1 MDLTVET
8 IDRLLELGKPAEVT
22 LGESTFTDKPL
33 TLLLEPE
40 NPTVNVT
47 TLQGIVDLYNANL
60 DGVSEDADE
69 RSILIHVASPSAVE
83 FISGSAS
90 DGRRHVWARA
100 KYGEGIKEFPFG
112 NFLDTETFIVC
123 AQSRIEKQDGD
134 DLEYVLQIASSIS
147 SEQVQ
152 TSEDDGISQRVA
164 MKAGIHLKSEA
175 QIRPRVKLAPYRTF
189 PEVKQA
195 LSQFVLRARNHGEN
209 IELALF
215 EADGGRWRIDAIE
228 NLARFFRVIFEDKK
242 VSVVA

>member
-1 MDLTVET
+1 MDLTPET
-8 IDRLLELGKPAEVT
+8 IDRLLELGKPAEVV

-40 NPTVNVT
+40 APTVNVT
-47 TLQGIVDLYNANL
+47 TLKGIVDLYNANL
-60 DGVSEDADE
+60 DKLSEDTTDV
-69 RSILIHVASPSAVE
+69 LIHVASPTTVEMISATGE
-83 FISGSAS
+83 S
-90 DGRRHVWARA
+90 GRRHVWARA

-123 AQSRIEKQDGD
+123 AQSRIEKQETD
-134 DLEYVLQIASSIS
+134 DLDYVLKVASAIT
-147 SEQVQ
+147 SEAVQ

-164 MKAGIHLKSEA
+164 MKAGIHLKADEKI
-175 QIRPRVKLAPYRTF
+175 QPRVKLAPYRTF

-195 LSQFVLRARNHGEN
+195 LSQFVLRARNHGDA

-228 NLARFFRVIFEDKK
+228 NLARFFRVIFDDKHI
-242 VSVVA
+242 SVVA